1 MLYRYF
7 LIKVEVI
14 KMLPGL
20 FFLLKSSLS
29 SVCHHRPWN
38 NPHSPVFI
46 ELLFEYQTSMCSSRC
61 AAHAGLISTRAHH
74 IIFLGLWLLVIR
86 PSLRQLLMSI
96 RLMSHWTLEA
106 ACCNCGDRWTDETGL
121 DRWTYLMELSIRL
134 HCKKKKKKDD
144 YLLINFNSLALQAPC
159 TFINISV
166 NVPV

>member
-1 MLYRYF
+1 MWRLLRCYLVYSFFWNHPYRLSVITDHEITLTHLF
-7 LIKVEVI
+7 LFNYYLNI
-14 KMLPGL
+14 
-20 FFLLKSSLS
+20 
-29 SVCHHRPWN
+29 RPA
-38 NPHSPVFI
+38 
-46 ELLFEYQTSMCSSRC
+46 

-166 NVPV
+166 HVPVKPS